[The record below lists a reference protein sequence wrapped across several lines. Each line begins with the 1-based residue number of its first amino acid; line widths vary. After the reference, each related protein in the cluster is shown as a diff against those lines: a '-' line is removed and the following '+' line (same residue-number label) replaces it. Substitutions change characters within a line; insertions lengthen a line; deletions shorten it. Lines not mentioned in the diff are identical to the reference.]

1 MSETL
6 DFKITDYHLGYFRS
20 FSGIP
25 INLRCPRP
33 EDIDI
38 RDIAAAL
45 SKICRFG
52 GHSRTFY
59 SVAQHSILV
68 AHLTLES
75 MAGIGLLHDAA
86 EAYLGD
92 VIKPLKVILGD
103 GYASLEASFER
114 AIFRKFGLP
123 IEHKAII
130 KEADELAL
138 EIENEC
144 FMDGNPDR
152 FHGFCR
158 AFGLPFHATEPGWS
172 PHEAETNF
180 KFFASVL
187 L

>member
-6 DFKITDYHLGYFRS
+6 DFKINDTPLGYFRS
-20 FSGIP
+20 FFGIP
-25 INLRCPRP
+25 INLRCPKP

-52 GHSRTFY
+52 GHCRTFY

-75 MAGIGLLHDAA
+75 LAGIGLMHDAA

-103 GYASLEASFER
+103 NYASLESSFER
-114 AIFRKFGLP
+114 AIFKKFGLP
-123 IEHKAII
+123 LEHKAII
-130 KEADELAL
+130 KEADEFAL
-138 EIENEC
+138 EVENEC
-144 FMDGNPDR
+144 FMQGNPDR
-152 FHGFCR
+152 FR
-158 AFGLPFHATEPGWS
+158 AFHRDFDLPFHAYRPGWS
-172 PHEAETNF
+172 PQEAEINF
-180 KFFASVL
+180 RYFASVML
-187 L
+187 